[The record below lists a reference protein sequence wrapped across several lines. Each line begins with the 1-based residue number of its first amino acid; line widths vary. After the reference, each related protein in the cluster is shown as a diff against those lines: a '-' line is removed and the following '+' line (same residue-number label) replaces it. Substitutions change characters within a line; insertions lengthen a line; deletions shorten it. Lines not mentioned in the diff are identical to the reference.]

1 LNEQRTHK
9 SGPRYLLKSACQRHR
24 RKMRWK
30 GAVGGELA
38 HCKPPVYLKPADTVS
53 VTVEGLGTL
62 TNPVLGP

>member
-1 LNEQRTHK
+1 
-9 SGPRYLLKSACQRHR
+9 
-24 RKMRWK
+24 MRWK